1 MEYEVRIAMEDLEEI
16 PNAMLRTSF
25 AEAVAASDGFLPGNG
40 KILSVY
46 RGKKGDQFE
55 EAQKAIRMENTKMYL
70 TAAPD
75 PEPLTDEQIIKGKEI
90 LAKIIESL
98 K

>member
-1 MEYEVRIAMEDLEEI
+1 
-16 PNAMLRTSF
+16 MLLKDSF

-46 RGKKGDQFE
+46 QGKKGNQFE
-55 EAQKAIRMENTKMYL
+55 EAQKAIRMENNAKYL
-70 TAAPD
+70 AAPGID
-75 PEPLTDEQIIKGKEI
+75 LPTEAQRAEI
-90 LAKIIESL
+90 AAGFAKLALDL